1 MTWLSLAE
9 KVIGYMF
16 ILAITYMCSQ
26 TLLQWNNDQ
35 QIKQIRDEVKE
46 EQRAVAEE
54 LRKKYA
60 EDVKLYTKEIIR
72 LELQINEFTTTSK
85 YRMDTIE
92 KDINN
97 KTRETPPL

>member
-9 KVIGYMF
+9 KVIGYLF
-16 ILAITYMCSQ
+16 IIAITYMCSQ

-46 EQRAVAEE
+46 EQRAVTEE
-54 LRKKYA
+54 LRKKYE
-60 EDVKLYTKEIIR
+60 EDVKLYNKEIIR

-92 KDINN
+92 KDITNIN
-97 KTRETPPL
+97 DKGE